1 MEMAEVVSMEPR
13 RKYQEKF
20 LQRFFDGAISNFFLD
35 SFDFN
40 ESHHHQL
47 PPSRL
52 ANRWAEETI
61 SDSTQIDEGS
71 LYSMDSGQTIS
82 EMDSVQRILG
92 IQCKGDSFNW
102 IFLPVS
108 SSKPV
113 GRRLI
118 QWILGILDSVQRIN
132 AKDSGQR
139 VKDVHLAKDSGI
151 KSGDEVT
158 FI

>member
-1 MEMAEVVSMEPR
+1 MLREISALLFSTVFSQRIQLSIWLIAMGVRMEMAEVVSMEPR
-13 RKYQEKF
+13 RKCQEKF

-61 SDSTQIDEGS
+61 SDSMQIDEGS
-71 LYSMDSGQTIS
+71 LYSI
-82 EMDSVQRILG
+82 DSVQRFSA
-92 IQCKGDSFNW
+92 KV
-102 IFLPVS
+102 LPVS

-113 GRRLI
+113 GRGR
-118 QWILGILDSVQRIN
+118 
-132 AKDSGQR
+132 
-139 VKDVHLAKDSGI
+139 VHLFS
-151 KSGDEVT
+151 SLT
-158 FI
+158 FRR